1 MSQWEDYAQEGKAL
15 EWPYPVRYEEERKI
29 HTDVLVLG
37 GGIAGCWAAISAA
50 RDGAKVAIVEKG
62 ATIRSG
68 SGGSGCDH
76 WLNTPNPCSSTTA
89 SSVHYVYHYVYRTS

>member
-1 MSQWEDYAQEGKAL
+1 MDWNDLVKTHGVP
-15 EWPYPVRYEEERKI
+15 EWPYPIRYGQEAEADAE
-29 HTDVLVLG
+29 VLVLG

-50 RDGAKVAIVEKG
+50 RTGSKVVLVEKA

-76 WLNTPNPCSSTTA
+76 WLNTPHHHSKITA
-89 SSVHYVYHYVYRTS
+89 EEVV